1 MTYDFYDSPFFLLN
15 MPTITIL
22 ASIFTSLAFKFTTLR
37 VKITTLA
44 SRITTFQSIPCVFKF
59 VFSSGYHYKK
69 DVACTICGT
78 SYVFS
83 NYELT

>member
-1 MTYDFYDSPFFLLN
+1 MTFMTPRFLLN
-15 MPTITIL
+15 TPTITIL

-37 VKITTLA
+37 LKITTLA
-44 SRITTFQSIPCVFKF
+44 SQITTFQVFR
-59 VFSSGYHYKK
+59 SGYHYKK